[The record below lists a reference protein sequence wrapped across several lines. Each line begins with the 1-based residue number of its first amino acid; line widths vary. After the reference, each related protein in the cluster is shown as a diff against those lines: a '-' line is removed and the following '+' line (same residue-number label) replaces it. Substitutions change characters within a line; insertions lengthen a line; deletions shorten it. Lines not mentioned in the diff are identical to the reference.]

1 MNLMGL
7 AEIAKL
13 AGVSPQA
20 VSNWQKRKDDFP
32 APLAQLASG
41 AVWDGA
47 VVRAW
52 LDENGLLP
60 GKGARMDPGKAFK
73 RGAVYS
79 LDSIASV
86 VGGER
91 QSYLPQKEGTIVCGR
106 FTRDMNPKA
115 PYEVLVGDLPRV
127 AAKARLLVEQGGT
140 IPVFVKEA
148 PNEWRFHGL
157 MAPAR
162 FLTDRRTVEARARAA
177 GREGPVAG
185 ALVLEDA

>member
-1 MNLMGL
+1 MDLMGL

-20 VSNWQKRKDDFP
+20 VSNWQKRKEDFP

-115 PYEVLVGDLPRV
+115 PYEVLVGDLPKV
-127 AAKARLLVEQGGT
+127 AAKAKLLIEQGGS

-148 PNEWRFHGL
+148 PNEWRFHGF

-162 FLTDRRTVEARARAA
+162 FATDRRTVESKAKAA
-177 GREGPVAG
+177 GREGPIAG
-185 ALVLEDA
+185 VLVLEDV

>member
-1 MNLMGL
+1 MGL
-7 AEIAKL
+7 AEIARL
-13 AGVSPQA
+13 ADVSPQA
-20 VSNWQKRKDDFP
+20 VANWQSRKEDFP
-32 APLAQLASG
+32 APLARLASG

-47 VVRAW
+47 VIRTW

-60 GKGARMDPGKAFK
+60 RKGAQMDPSKAFK

-79 LDSIASV
+79 LDAIASV

-115 PYEVLVGDLPRV
+115 PYEVIVGDLPRV
-127 AAKARLLVEQGGT
+127 ATKARLLIEQGGS

-148 PNEWRFHGL
+148 PNEWRFHGF

-162 FLTDRRTVEARARAA
+162 FVTDRRTVESRARAA
-177 GREGPVAG
+177 GRDGPVAG
-185 ALVLEDA
+185 VLVLEDV

>member
-1 MNLMGL
+1 MDLMGL

-13 AGVSPQA
+13 ADVSPQA
-20 VSNWQKRKDDFP
+20 VSNWQSRKEDFP

-47 VVRAW
+47 AVRAW
-52 LDENGLLP
+52 LGENGLLP
-60 GKGARMDPGKAFK
+60 RKGARMDPAKAFK
-73 RGAVYS
+73 RGALYS
-79 LDSIASV
+79 LDDIAAV

-91 QSYLPQKEGTIVCGR
+91 QSYLPQRGGAVVCGR

-157 MAPAR
+157 MSPAR
-162 FLTDRRTVEARARAA
+162 FVTERRTVEARAGAA

-185 ALVLEDA
+185 VLVLEDA

>member
-1 MNLMGL
+1 MDLMGL

-20 VSNWQKRKDDFP
+20 VSNWQKRKEDFP

-60 GKGARMDPGKAFK
+60 GKGARTDPGKAFK

-79 LDSIASV
+79 LDGIASV

-115 PYEVLVGDLPRV
+115 PYEVIVGDLPRV
-127 AAKARLLVEQGGT
+127 AAKARLLVEQGGS

-148 PNEWRFHGL
+148 PNEWRFHGF

-162 FLTDRRTVEARARAA
+162 FATDRRTVEAKAKAA
-177 GREGPVAG
+177 GREDPIAG
-185 ALVLEDA
+185 LLVLEDV